1 MELYEHELYREDVR
15 ICGEL
20 PLDWECLRDRTVLIT
35 GASGLIGSFLIDVL
49 MSKKLNCRIYAV
61 GRNTENAKKR
71 FAPYWESENFRFLAC
86 DVNEGIAAPLKGLD
100 YIIHAASNTHPALYA
115 QDPIGTIT
123 ANVLGTYH
131 VLELAAKEKVKRVL
145 FLSSVEVYGENRGD
159 CERFAED
166 YCGYLDCNTLRAG
179 YPESKRAGE
188 ALCQAYI
195 RQKGLDIVIPRLP
208 RTYGPTMQMSDTK
221 AIAQFI
227 KKGAADE
234 DIVLKSEGNQLYSY
248 CHVLDSVSGIFWC
261 LMKGACGEAYNIADE
276 ASDMRLKDIAR
287 LIADYVGKKVI
298 YELPDA
304 VEQAGYSRASVA
316 LMDSTRL
323 RGLGWRAVYPMKEG
337 VERTISILKGEQTC
351 RRNRR

>member
-20 PLDWECLRDRTVLIT
+20 PLDWECLRDRSVLIT
-35 GASGLIGSFLIDVL
+35 GASGLIGSFFIDVL

-61 GRNTENAKKR
+61 GRDKEKAEKR
-71 FAPYWESENFRFLAC
+71 FAAYWENENFRFLAC
-86 DVNEGIAAPLKGLD
+86 DVNEGIPSAFKGLD
-100 YIIHAASNTHPALYA
+100 YILHAASNTHPALYA

-123 ANVLGTYH
+123 TNVLGTYH

-351 RRNRR
+351 RRNRG